1 MAKMWP
7 FKSFQIFT
15 KNWFLLN
22 QSCNLLLFP
31 PPLLLFP
38 PLALHQLQP
47 SQCLLLCPAPQCTAL
62 YPFFTTSEL
71 LRTVSGNQQYSAL
84 CCYGMSGYVWAAD
97 KTSAKLIQPSIAL
110 SDAAQQWTF
119 SSEFWQKQ
127 PFVWFIDCLAQLQYS
142 PELKKNFSV
151 RSSTFAIFFFHL
163 ANAFQRSNS
172 APNILPRVEKRELR
186 GWVESFDILIVPLPS
201 SFLRP
206 PKNLRP
212 RPRLPWHHDGWALH
226 SWSIFIISSSLP
238 KPCPTTG
245 PARNFFFDVFH
256 SITVACHG
264 LNYRN
269 NINATQV
276 MSLRQVMQQ
285 CHLTMLQCSLSKKRF
300 SYDRAYPRPK
310 ASLFSMSRSLASWS
324 SIIIIAQKSSILT
337 SLNCQT
343 MLSSS
348 AALRV
353 PCLYPCNSITY
364 LWHSLILSREGLI
377 LALSILPCLRRWIC
391 WSLQMD

>member
-151 RSSTFAIFFFHL
+151 CSSTFAIFFFHL

-245 PARNFFFDVFH
+245 PARIFFFW
-256 SITVACHG
+256 
-264 LNYRN
+264 
-269 NINATQV
+269 
-276 MSLRQVMQQ
+276 
-285 CHLTMLQCSLSKKRF
+285 RF
-300 SYDRAYPRPK
+300 SFFNRG
-310 ASLFSMSRSLASWS
+310 MSRSKLP
-324 SIIIIAQKSSILT
+324 Q
-337 SLNCQT
+337 QHQ
-343 MLSSS
+343 
-348 AALRV
+348 
-353 PCLYPCNSITY
+353 CNSGNVTQASHATVPFDNAAMLLEQKKIFIWQSVPTSKGILVFHVKIIGLLVIDNNNCSKIFNPHITQ
-364 LWHSLILSREGLI
+364 LSDNAVIIGSITCTVSVSL
-377 LALSILPCLRRWIC
+377 
-391 WSLQMD
+391 